1 MQKTETGP
9 KTLDDFLRYQD
20 EQFVRIA
27 YNYILKR
34 EPDESGLGNYLQL
47 LRSGKIGKI
56 CLLGSMRFSPE
67 GKQIGVVIKGL
78 EKAYFLS
85 RIFRLPV
92 LGYAFRSLYILLRL
106 PIIFHLNEAPGSIEN
121 TMSKQQET
129 ISELQRQLSKVIFS
143 KADRSAISDLD
154 DKLQVISSQKP
165 DRNELEV
172 FSALRESC
180 HELQRQMSRLE
191 FAKADKNSLAEL
203 DSSVS
208 GRLASKVTLEELKEL
223 AFQLETKIGQH
234 RAAVEDLLVPKELV
248 AELQRQLSRLEF
260 SKADRKSVADLS
272 DSVSSGLTAKASLVQ
287 LEELSQSVEAKA
299 EKKHLAEL
307 ASRVES
313 KAEQQHLDEL
323 TARMDNKAE
332 KQHLAEMASNLET
345 KASQQHLDE
354 LTARMDNK
362 AATQHLAEMAS
373 NLETKA
379 SQQHLDELTAR
390 MDNKA
395 EKQHL
400 AELASRLEAKASK
413 QHLDELTARMDNK
426 AEKQHLAELASR
438 LEMKAGQQLL
448 DELGSRLESKT
459 DYSYSEALAAEI
471 RVTTQLAEQLTNQLE
486 TKAGKDELSNVSL
499 RVGACEDA
507 RVSPLVVQNIQDTVH
522 GLGRQTEDHKQSLL
536 DQQRRLGIFLEQARK
551 RLPEPFSKEQ
561 VQEIASEDDHF
572 LDTLYVAFEDRFRG
586 SREDIKE
593 RCKVFLPH
601 VKEALARTA
610 NAPVLD
616 IACGRGE
623 WLQLLKESGIEAQGV
638 DFNRLLVE
646 QCGEFGLA
654 VTQADAL
661 QYLRKQKNRSFS
673 MVSSFH
679 FIEHIPLRMLIA
691 IMDEMLRVL
700 KPGGLALMETPNAR
714 NLLVTAGD
722 FYRDPTHKRPIFPD
736 TLEALAEFR
745 GFSDSTV
752 YCFNEGRTEIRPIRE
767 MKFDDLGAYVT
778 ISRDAVWMGKK
789 AE

>member
-332 KQHLAEMASNLET
+332 K
-345 KASQQHLDE
+345 
-354 LTARMDNK
+354 
-362 AATQHLAEMAS
+362 QHLAEMAS